1 MCSDVLRWCV
11 ESWLFIRPW
20 REDLCKTCD
29 ERKAHFLGF
38 LCKNFEHK
46 LRFPSLHAVPY
57 GVTFKKFRQASVS
70 FFFFFFLITVP
81 SGFSLRNPLLF
92 LQGCFH
98 PAPTLPDKR
107 LNDNLTKGE
116 VYALLIAAFLGK
128 GIGLKNIR
136 WSRSGKSCLDE

>member
-11 ESWLFIRPW
+11 ESWLYIRPW
-20 REDLCKTCD
+20 REDLCKYAMREKLISLDSCVKILKTDCVFL
-29 ERKAHFLGF
+29 HFMQYLTEIRF
-38 LCKNFEHK
+38 KNFDK
-46 LRFPSLHAVPY
+46 RPCP
-57 GVTFKKFRQASVS
+57 
-70 FFFFFFLITVP
+70 FFFFLRTVP
-81 SGFSLRNPLLF
+81 RGFSLGNPLLF

-98 PAPTLPDKR
+98 SAPTLPDKR
-107 LNDNLTKGE
+107 LKDNLTKGE

>member
-1 MCSDVLRWCV
+1 MYSGDVWRAGSSSD
-11 ESWLFIRPW
+11 

-38 LCKNFEHK
+38 LCKNFEHR
-46 LRFPSLHAVPY
+46 LCFPSLHAV
-57 GVTFKKFRQASVS
+57 QASVS
-70 FFFFFFLITVP
+70 FFFFLITVP

-107 LNDNLTKGE
+107 LKDSLTKGE
-116 VYALLIAAFLGK
+116 VYALLITAFLGK

-136 WSRSGKSCLDE
+136 